1 MIELNNAKGGTI
13 ADNPCQVFLNTCEDF
28 TVKNCGDVYL
38 WNCKNITVSD
48 CASVKQEGCSGVV
61 IDNIIGEIKNETE

>member
-1 MIELNNAKGGTI
+1 MIELNNAKSGTI
-13 ADNPCQVFLNTCEDF
+13 ADNPYQVFLNICEDF

-61 IDNIIGEIKNETE
+61 IDNIKGEAKNDTE